1 MQVQAFSSD
10 ADESSPGCEPEA
22 ASVECR
28 RLPIHFSLPLEN
40 PRDADFIAVD
50 QFSSVRGIDH

>member
-1 MQVQAFSSD
+1 MQAQAFSSD

-40 PRDADFIAVD
+40 LRDVDFIAD
-50 QFSSVRGIDH
+50 D